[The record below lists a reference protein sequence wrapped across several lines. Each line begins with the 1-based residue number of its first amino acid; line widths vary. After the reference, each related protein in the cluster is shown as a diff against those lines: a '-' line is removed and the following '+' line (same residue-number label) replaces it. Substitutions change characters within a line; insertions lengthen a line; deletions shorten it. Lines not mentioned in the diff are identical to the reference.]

1 MARLAVPPARAPRP
15 RYRVDVRAEEGSL
28 IIEVIVAAL
37 LVGMLAVG
45 IFSALDAASARTG
58 AIKSRAI
65 AANVAQAD
73 LERLRAMSI
82 NDVSNRR
89 DNYVKTVDGIPF
101 TVVSRSDWVTDS
113 SGSASC
119 TSTTAKAD
127 YLKISSK
134 VTWPAMGGINPVT
147 LTSVIAPPTGSFSTD
162 QGSLAVQ
169 VVDGSGNPV
178 AGKSVSLSGPA
189 SFTETTN
196 DLGCVLWGFLT
207 AGNYTVTLGAGCS
220 DRDGNTPVTKPV
232 SVVGEATT
240 TVTLDCDIPGS
251 ISAVADT
258 VTRNLSGT
266 LQAAKASPLRYL
278 TVANSGLSAPG
289 WTAFG
294 NGTPTTTITATG
306 LFPFSE
312 QYAVYAGNCARQDPR
327 SAPNTG
333 TAVMQAAPKGG
344 TAGPVTVRQ
353 PAINVD
359 VDRSDNANTQLSGA
373 TVMATVNT
381 TLTPGCAGV
390 YTFTTNSNGQI
401 DDPGLPYGTYDLCAQ
416 ANIGGTTRRVRVT
429 GVANTSPN
437 GTALTRLAVPVSG
450 SASSCP

>member
-1 MARLAVPPARAPRP
+1 MACLASPPARPPRS

-45 IFSALDAASARTG
+45 LFSALDAASARTG

-89 DNYVKTVDGIPF
+89 DNYVKNVDGIPF
-101 TVVSRSDWVTDS
+101 SVISRSDWVTDT
-113 SGSASC
+113 SGTASC
-119 TSTTAKAD
+119 TSSTAKAD
-127 YLKISSK
+127 YLKISATVS
-134 VTWPAMGGINPVT
+134 WPAMGGIKPVT

-169 VVDGSGNPV
+169 VVDGAGNPV
-178 AGKSVSLSGPA
+178 AGKSVTLSGPA

-196 DLGCVLWGFLT
+196 ELGCVLWGFLT

-220 DRDGNTPVTKPV
+220 DRDGNTPVTKAA
-232 SVVGEATT
+232 SVIGEATA
-240 TVTLDCDIPGS
+240 TVTLDCDTAGN
-251 ISAVADT
+251 ISAVGDT
-258 VTRNLSGT
+258 QTRNLSGT
-266 LQAAKASPLRYL
+266 LQSVKASPLRYL
-278 TVANSGLSAPG
+278 TVANSGLAAPG
-289 WTAFG
+289 WKAFG
-294 NGTPTTTITATG
+294 NGSTVTQITATS

-333 TAVMQAAPKGG
+333 TTPMQAAPQGG

-373 TVMATVNT
+373 TVTASVNT
-381 TLTPGCAGV
+381 TSTPGCAGV

-416 ANIGGTTRRVRVT
+416 ANIGGTTRRVRVSA
-429 GVANTSPN
+429 VANTSPT

-450 SASSCP
+450 TASSCP